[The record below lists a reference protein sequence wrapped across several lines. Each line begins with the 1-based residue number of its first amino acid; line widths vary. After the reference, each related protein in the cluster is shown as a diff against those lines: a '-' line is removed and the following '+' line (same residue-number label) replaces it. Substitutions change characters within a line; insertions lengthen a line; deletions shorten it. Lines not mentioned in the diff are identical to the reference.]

1 MASRRPL
8 TEPLPPVE
16 KTSWKQVLM
25 IGLLLFAVGV
35 AVMRTTGN
43 VKLFP
48 TVTMIG
54 SFLIPVV
61 YVVYIYEHRRLS
73 QLTMPTTAMTFFYGG
88 VLGAFTA
95 SLLEPMFIR
104 KLTFSSAFV
113 VGLIEEAAKIIGV
126 VLIARGR
133 CDKTEINGIV
143 LGAAAG
149 MGFAAMESNG
159 YALQAFLSSKGNLD
173 AVVFITLI
181 RGVISPLGHGT
192 WTAILAAILF
202 RQSAGCEFKVDAKV
216 VGAYL
221 LVAGLHGL
229 WDGVPSM
236 MGKLNLPDISAFGS
250 MAIVGTAGLV
260 ILARIWREA
269 VRRQMAPRIGLD
281 KAA

>member
-1 MASRRPL
+1 MTRPL

-16 KTSWKQVLM
+16 KSSWKQVLM

-61 YVVYIYEHRRLS
+61 YTAYIYQHRRLS
-73 QLTMPTTAMTFFYGG
+73 QLTLGITAITFFYGG

-95 SLLEPMFIR
+95 SLIEPMFIS
-104 KLTFSSAFV
+104 KLTFSTAFV

-126 VLIARGR
+126 VLIARNR

-159 YALQAFLSSKGNLD
+159 YALQAFLSSKGNLS
-173 AVVFITLI
+173 AVVFVTLLRGIIT
-181 RGVISPLGHGT
+181 PLGHGT
-192 WTAILAAILF
+192 WTAILAAVLF
-202 RQSAGCEFKVDAKV
+202 RESARCDFKVNGKV

-229 WDGVPSM
+229 WDGVPSLI
-236 MGKLNLPDISAFGS
+236 GRLKLPDLGAFLS
-250 MAIVGTAGLV
+250 MAIVGGAGLF
-260 ILARIWREA
+260 ILGRIWREA
-269 VRRQMAPRIGLD
+269 MIRQVAPRILD

>member
-1 MASRRPL
+1 MTQRPL

-16 KTSWKQVLM
+16 RSSWKQVLM
-25 IGLLLFAVGV
+25 IGLLLFATGV
-35 AVMRTTGN
+35 AVMNTTHN
-43 VKLFP
+43 IKLFP

-61 YVVYIYEHRRLS
+61 YVAYIYQHRRLS
-73 QLTMPTTAMTFFYGG
+73 RLTLGTTAMTFFYGG

-95 SLLEPMFIR
+95 SLIEPMFIR
-104 KLTFSSAFV
+104 KLTFGSAFI

-126 VLIARGR
+126 VLIARSR

-159 YALQAFLSSKGNLD
+159 YALQAFLASKGNLSM
-173 AVVFITLI
+173 VVFITLL

-192 WTAILAAILF
+192 WTAILAAVLF
-202 RQSAGCEFKVDAKV
+202 RESTGCEFRVNAKV
-216 VGAYL
+216 LGAYL

-229 WDGVPSM
+229 WDGVPSI
-236 MGKLNLPDISAFGS
+236 MGKLKLPDISAFGS
-250 MAIVGTAGLV
+250 MAIVGGGSLY
-260 ILARIWREA
+260 ILGRIWQEA
-269 VRRQMAPRIGLD
+269 VRRQVAPVMYLD

>member
-1 MASRRPL
+1 MTQRPL

-16 KTSWKQVLM
+16 RSSWKQVLM
-25 IGLLLFAVGV
+25 VGLLLFATGV

-61 YVVYIYEHRRLS
+61 YVTYIYQHRRLS
-73 QLTMPTTAMTFFYGG
+73 RLTLGTTAMTFFYGG

-95 SLLEPMFIR
+95 SLLEPIFIR
-104 KLTFSSAFV
+104 KLTFGSAFI

-126 VLIARGR
+126 VLIARSR

-143 LGAAAG
+143 LGTAAG

-159 YALQAFLSSKGNLD
+159 YALQAFLASKGNLSM
-173 AVVFITLI
+173 VVFTTLL

-192 WTAILAAILF
+192 WTAILAAVLF
-202 RQSAGCEFKVDAKV
+202 RESARCEFRVNV
-216 VGAYL
+216 RVMGAYL

-229 WDGVPSM
+229 WDGVPSI
-236 MGKLNLPDISAFGS
+236 MGRLSLPDISAFGS
-250 MAIVGTAGLV
+250 MAMVGTAGLF
-260 ILARIWREA
+260 ILGRIWREA
-269 VRRQMAPRIGLD
+269 VRRQVAPVMYLD

>member
-1 MASRRPL
+1 M
-8 TEPLPPVE
+8 V
-16 KTSWKQVLM
+16 
-25 IGLLLFAVGV
+25 GLLLFAVGV
-35 AVMRTTGN
+35 SVMRTTGN

-54 SFLIPVV
+54 SFIIPVV
-61 YVVYIYEHRRLS
+61 YVFYIYQHRRLS
-73 QLTMPTTAMTFFYGG
+73 QLTLGTVALTFFYGG

-104 KLTFSSAFV
+104 KLTFSNAFI

-126 VLIARGR
+126 VLIARNR

-149 MGFAAMESNG
+149 MGFAALESNG
-159 YALQAFLSSKGNLD
+159 YALQAFLSSKGNLS
-173 AVVFITLI
+173 AVVFITLL

-192 WTAILAAILF
+192 WTAILAAVLF
-202 RQSAGCEFKVDAKV
+202 RESARCDFRIDAKV

-229 WDGVPSM
+229 WDGVPSI
-236 MGKLNLPDISAFGS
+236 MGRLKLPDISAFGS
-250 MAIVGTAGLV
+250 MAMVGTASLI
-260 ILARIWREA
+260 ILGRMWQDA
-269 VRRQMAPRIGLD
+269 VRRQVAPVIDLD

>member
-1 MASRRPL
+1 MPNRPL

-16 KTSWKQVLM
+16 KASWKQVLM

-35 AVMRTTGN
+35 AVLHTTHN

-54 SFLIPVV
+54 SFLVPVV
-61 YVVYIYEHRRLS
+61 FTVYVYQHRRLS
-73 QLTMPTTAMTFFYGG
+73 QLTLGTTALTFFYGG
-88 VLGAFTA
+88 VLGAFAA
-95 SLLEPMFIR
+95 SLLEPIFIR
-104 KLTFSSAFV
+104 RLTFESAFV

-126 VLIARGR
+126 VLIARNR
-133 CDKTEINGIV
+133 CDKAEINGIV

-149 MGFAAMESNG
+149 MGFAAVESNG

-173 AVVFITLI
+173 AVVFITLL
-181 RGVISPLGHGT
+181 RGIMSPLGHGT

-202 RQSAGCEFKVDAKV
+202 RQSAGCNFRLDTRV

-229 WDGVPSM
+229 WDGVPSLI
-236 MGKLNLPDISAFGS
+236 GRLRLPDAGVFGS
-250 MAIVGTAGLV
+250 MAIVGVAGLI
-260 ILARIWREA
+260 ILARLWRDA
-269 VRRQMAPRIGLD
+269 IRRQLAPVIDLD